1 MQKKM
6 VVYLSVLF
14 LINVN
19 LYAAVNILVVQSRDE
34 YLSNVAAKF
43 ERELSGPF
51 NIVKLKKVRD
61 TTEIAEIFPE
71 LNPKAII
78 ILEKHS
84 KSTSL
89 YWFREYIR
97 SHANQFSRAA
107 FVFVKD
113 FFVDQSEIFAD
124 NATAISYLPPISLGV
139 ERLQGELHK
148 EIRSIGVIHSRSMR
162 KMIIDN
168 SASCVLSGISL
179 VMKPVPDRNDP
190 AFVTTLTDA
199 LNATRKQ
206 KVDALWIIEDE
217 NVVQLQLAQEIWVPF
232 IQKNGIPVI
241 VNSEAY
247 MADPWKLGSVCYVPD
262 PQLVSS
268 QIAEN
273 IRKLQNENWIVSS
286 PSINPLE
293 CYSKQLKTVALSRR
307 VAVSKPQ
314 EQSVEGAKH
323 TTVSLK
329 DTVQSTSLSAS
340 IPLTP
345 VSSTESDSTPEKIE
359 PEVKRPSLPVASSNQ
374 PNNEPARISSTAS
387 QNAKK
392 TAKPQEVSLN
402 KQVKVDSRK
411 KPPEPHV
418 KPSAVEQVIPGDR
431 DQQTSLGNVLKIITI
446 NSAHAAV
453 RKLSDPSSVVI
464 GWALKGQQFP
474 VYEETGDNLKILF
487 FNTPG
492 WITERDAKII
502 EDTTLTSSKRPVN
515 VKGNLLVI
523 LLVALNIAFAAALV
537 AFLLVKKPF
546 SRFEK

>member
-1 MQKKM
+1 M